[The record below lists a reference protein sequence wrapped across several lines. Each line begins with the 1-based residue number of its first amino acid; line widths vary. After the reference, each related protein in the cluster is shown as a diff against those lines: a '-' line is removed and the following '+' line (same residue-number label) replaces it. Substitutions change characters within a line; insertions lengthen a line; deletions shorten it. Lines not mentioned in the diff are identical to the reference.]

1 MTMRRI
7 IESVKSL
14 LSPRRIVAD
23 KKFNRAVE
31 IILAHEGG
39 VSNHKN
45 DKGGKS
51 AYGISSRFLRNEKID
66 IDIETLTRDQAITIY
81 RTYFWDKYG
90 YYNLKDEQ
98 IATKVF
104 DMAVNIGPKAAAEIL
119 QEAIQALLPTSKF
132 IIDGIIG
139 IKTTTYA
146 NQINPGLLII
156 KLRELQKEYYENIVF
171 DDPTQKVFLKGW
183 LKRAAW

>member
-1 MTMRRI
+1 MRRI

-14 LSPRRIVAD
+14 LSPRRMVDD
-23 KKFNRAVE
+23 KKFNRAIEV
-31 IILAHEGG
+31 ILAHEGG
-39 VSNHKN
+39 VSDHKN
-45 DKGGKS
+45 DRGGKT
-51 AYGISSRFLRNEKID
+51 AYGISSRFINAEKINYD
-66 IDIETLTRDQAITIY
+66 INTLTRDQAVIIY
-81 RTYFWDKYG
+81 KTYFWDR
-90 YYNLKDEQ
+90 YNYTKLNDEK

-104 DMAVNIGPKAAAEIL
+104 DMSVNMGPKNAAEIL
-119 QEAIQALLPTSKF
+119 QEAIQSLLPNNAVL
-132 IIDGIIG
+132 IDGNIG
-139 IKTTTYA
+139 AKTIKYA